1 MLQEKIKKLEKKQS
15 GGDSMSK
22 IISGLVGQQCN
33 ILVDNIFEVTGMMM
47 SSNNT
52 LDCTILEV
60 DDEWILINFINKK
73 TLITKVIRI
82 DSIKNIEL
90 KNTTT

>member
-1 MLQEKIKKLEKKQS
+1 
-15 GGDSMSK
+15 MSK

-33 ILVDNIFEVTGMMM
+33 ILVDNLFEVTGMMM

-73 TLITKVIRI
+73 TLITKLIRI